1 MNFSR
6 HGRHSRQPEGSGI
19 DMTPMVDTVLTLLIF
34 FMVTTTFSRQ
44 SELKIQ
50 LPKAES
56 AVVAHKQSPL
66 VLGIDAKGRYYLDG
80 RELVNNRFETL
91 YRALAQAKSTA
102 GDKTPLIIRA
112 DVKTPYQA
120 VVTAMDV
127 ASQLGLSRLSIAT
140 DKVAPRNGR

>member
-6 HGRHSRQPEGSGI
+6 HARASHHSEGTGI

-56 AVVAHKQSPL
+56 AVTATKQSPL
-66 VLGIDAKGRYYLDG
+66 VLSIDARGHYYLNG
-80 RELVNNRFETL
+80 RELVNSRFDTL
-91 YRALAQAKSTA
+91 FRALQQAKGTD
-102 GDKTPLIIRA
+102 GDKTPLVIRA

-120 VVTAMDV
+120 VVTAMD
-127 ASQLGLSRLSIAT
+127 AAGQLGLSHLSIAT
-140 DKVAPRNGR
+140 DKTAPPNH